1 MNRFIRNG
9 LAAAFILIS
18 ISQFSFVPVYG
29 QSINTLPPQVI
40 AWPDTVLVNG
50 NIVTIDDHGLNA
62 SPGTLVEAMAIR
74 DGRVLALGSNNEI
87 DQMVGP
93 QTYRIDLKG
102 RTVIPGI
109 IDTHSHLFDYADHP
123 SRPKPDGLLPS
134 NSGWDLMEDKNYQT

>member
-1 MNRFIRNG
+1 MGGKIMNRFIRNG

-93 QTYRIDLKG
+93 QTYRIDFKG
-102 RTVIPGI
+102 P
-109 IDTHSHLFDYADHP
+109 HCY
-123 SRPKPDGLLPS
+123 SR
-134 NSGWDLMEDKNYQT
+134 NN